1 MNWYVLYTRSR
12 FEKKVEEQLLSL
24 GINAYCPKRKE
35 IKFWKDRKKKIDV
48 PVLPSMVLVNL
59 EEKNINNVF
68 QVKGVLRYMF
78 WLGKRAK
85 VRQKEVDVL
94 KKYLNGDFGFYN
106 SEISKIKVGDSFGLP
121 SFGNESG
128 IVKRISNNNIWIFLN
143 SLGYTIKLKLN

>member
-1 MNWYVLYTRSR
+1 
-12 FEKKVEEQLLSL
+12 
-24 GINAYCPKRKE
+24 
-35 IKFWKDRKKKIDV
+35 
-48 PVLPSMVLVNL
+48 
-59 EEKNINNVF
+59 
-68 QVKGVLRYMF
+68 MF

-121 SFGNESG
+121 SFSNESG
-128 IVKRISNNNIWIFLN
+128 IVERISNNNIWIFLN